1 MVSLDDKVNLE
12 ITVTTLSVLL
22 AGLYVAYTYVDINAI
37 PSSLFIEVAERL
49 VPYLEQWD
57 YSKISFE
64 DWIRTSL
71 VIAPMEMFTPS
82 ELDELKEADIY
93 FERKLGNA
101 VLIVSGDMIE

>member
-12 ITVTTLSVLL
+12 ITVTTLSILL

-37 PSSLFIEVAERL
+37 PSSLFIEVAEKL

-64 DWIRTSL
+64 DWIRTNL
-71 VIAPMEMFTPS
+71 IIAPREMFTQS
-82 ELDELKEADIY
+82 ELDELSRTSIY
-93 FERKLGNA
+93 FERELGNA
-101 VLIVSGDMIE
+101 TLIVSGDISE